1 MTTKNDKKPR
11 HHGNNI
17 HACNNDGINVEMRDP
32 QGGEKEIGVDGRER
46 PPAQR
51 ALSVCR
57 VSSYIYNY

>member
-32 QGGEKEIGVDGRER
+32 QGGEKEIGVDGRESAR
-46 PPAQR
+46 QHR
-51 ALSVCR
+51 EL
-57 VSSYIYNY
+57 